1 MVNKTLRVSCYMLV
15 LACRVEVA
23 AAVSSSDKAEALK
36 GGMQQQEEGPSS
48 ARSSADDSSQI
59 ASSSRSST
67 DRPKPSKKVSGALVW
82 IDLEMTGE
90 TSGMSALMLRGHC
103 IVPVTSL
110 AFLQVLDAVTM
121 PSCLSQRQSW
131 TSGLKAPPP
140 PKRSCTLVHKT
151 ATPLLVNLSG
161 PVC

>member
-1 MVNKTLRVSCYMLV
+1 MVNNTLRVSCYMLV
-15 LACRVEVA
+15 FAYRVEEA

-36 GGMQQQEEGPSS
+36 GGMQQQEEAPSS

-90 TSGMSALMLRGHC
+90 TSAMSVLMLWGHC
-103 IVPVTSL
+103 ALPVT
-110 AFLQVLDAVTM
+110 A
-121 PSCLSQRQSW
+121 
-131 TSGLKAPPP
+131 
-140 PKRSCTLVHKT
+140 
-151 ATPLLVNLSG
+151 
-161 PVC
+161 